1 MKIVIL
7 LVNTIGWALASLSLA
22 PSATA
27 ASIDWSEAFALRARG
42 AGLDPA
48 VLVGFDPQ
56 PEPPIAARAAL
67 DLADRTSPI
76 LVLRDQSNPP
86 GGLQLF
92 DFFLAFDVP
101 GQTIAIIPCFLP
113 SDRLPQLELEIRSD
127 TATGPLLFTLLAD
140 FSTSSGGLVDPA
152 SVVGFD
158 PQPDPPGEF
167 GARFGLTL
175 AFDELSDVQV
185 RLSVW
190 PADGPP
196 LAFTQVPEPS
206 AFALLGLGVAACA
219 ASRRRNARRLYAV
232 SATAP

>member
-1 MKIVIL
+1 MKIATL
-7 LVNTIGWALASLSLA
+7 LVTTLGWALTELSLA

-27 ASIDWSEAFALRARG
+27 ASVDWSEAFALQARG

-48 VLVGFDPQ
+48 MLVGFDPQ
-56 PEPPIAARAAL
+56 PEPPITARAVL
-67 DLADRTSPI
+67 DLADRTAPT

-86 GGLQLF
+86 GELQLF
-92 DFFLAFDVP
+92 DFFFAFDVP
-101 GQTIAIIPCFLP
+101 GQAITMVPCFLP
-113 SDRLPQLELEIRSD
+113 SDLDPRLELEVRSD
-127 TATGPLLFTLLAD
+127 TATGPLLFTLLAE

-158 PQPDPPGEF
+158 PQPEPPGAF

-175 AFDELSDVQV
+175 AFKELSDVQV
-185 RLSVW
+185 RFSVS

-206 AFALLGLGVAACA
+206 ALALLGLGVAACSA
-219 ASRRRNARRLYAV
+219 LRRRASSSTR
-232 SATAP
+232 

>member
-1 MKIVIL
+1 MRITRPRSSGI
-7 LVNTIGWALASLSLA
+7 ALAALLLLA
-22 PSATA
+22 PTATA
-27 ASIDWSEAFALRARG
+27 ASVDWSEAFALQARG

-56 PEPPIAARAAL
+56 PEPPVDARAAL
-67 DLADRTSPI
+67 DLADRTSPV

-92 DFFLAFDVP
+92 DFFLAIDV
-101 GQTIAIIPCFLP
+101 GQTIAIVPCFLP
-113 SDRLPQLELEIRSD
+113 SDLDPRLELEVRSD

-140 FSTSSGGLVDPA
+140 FSTSSGGIVDRG

-158 PQPDPPGEF
+158 PQPDPPGAF

-175 AFDELSDVQV
+175 AFDKLSDVQV
-185 RLSVW
+185 RFSVS

-206 AFALLGLGVAACA
+206 ALALLGLGLATCA
-219 ASRRRNARRLYAV
+219 ASRRPSRRR
-232 SATAP
+232 

>member
-1 MKIVIL
+1 MKFATL
-7 LVNTIGWALASLSLA
+7 LVTAFGWALVMLSVS

-27 ASIDWSEAFALRARG
+27 ASVDWSEAFALQARG
-42 AGLDPA
+42 AGIDPA

-56 PEPPIAARAAL
+56 PEPPATARAVL

-86 GGLQLF
+86 GALQLF

-101 GQTIAIIPCFLP
+101 GRAIAIVPCVLP
-113 SDRLPQLELEIRSD
+113 SDVSSRLELDVRSD
-127 TATGPLLFTLLAD
+127 SVTGPLLFQIFAD
-140 FSTSSGGLVDPA
+140 FSTTSGGLVDPA

-158 PQPDPPGEF
+158 PQPDPPGAF

-185 RLSVW
+185 RFSVL

-196 LAFTQVPEPS
+196 LAFAQVPEPS
-206 AFALLGLGVAACA
+206 ALALLGLGVAACGA
-219 ASRRRNARRLYAV
+219 LRRRG
-232 SATAP
+232 

>member
-1 MKIVIL
+1 MRHPRVSWITLMAIVAI
-7 LVNTIGWALASLSLA
+7 AR
-22 PSATA
+22 SAGA
-27 ASIDWSEAFALRARG
+27 ASIDWSDAFALQSRG

-56 PEPPIAARAAL
+56 PEPPAGARTVL
-67 DLADRTSPI
+67 DLSDRTAPL

-86 GGLQLF
+86 GALQLF
-92 DFFLAFDVP
+92 DFFFAFDVP
-101 GQTIAIIPCFLP
+101 GQAITIVPCVLP
-113 SDRLPQLELEIRSD
+113 SDASPRLELDVRSD
-127 TATGPLLFTLLAD
+127 SVTGPLLFQIFAD
-140 FSTSSGGLVDPA
+140 FSTSSGGLVDPG

-185 RLSVW
+185 RLSVS

-196 LAFTQVPEPS
+196 LFFTQVPEPS
-206 AFALLGLGVAACA
+206 ALALLGLGVAACGTL
-219 ASRRRNARRLYAV
+219 RRR
-232 SATAP
+232 APQT

>member
-1 MKIVIL
+1 MKVAT
-7 LVNTIGWALASLSLA
+7 LVVTTLGWALTALSLA

-27 ASIDWSEAFALRARG
+27 ASVDWSEAFALQARG

-56 PEPPIAARAAL
+56 PEPPVTARAAL
-67 DLADRTSPI
+67 DLADRTSPL
-76 LVLRDQSNPP
+76 LVLRDQSNPT

-92 DFFLAFDVP
+92 DFFLAFEVP
-101 GQTIAIIPCFLP
+101 GQAITIVPCFLP
-113 SDRLPQLELEIRSD
+113 SDRLPQLELEVRAD
-127 TATGPLLFTLLAD
+127 AATGPLLFTLLAD

-158 PQPDPPGEF
+158 PQPDPPVAF

-175 AFDELSDVQV
+175 GFKELSDVQV
-185 RLSVW
+185 RFSVS
-190 PADGPP
+190 PADGAP

-206 AFALLGLGVAACA
+206 ALVLLGMGVVACA
-219 ASRRRNARRLYAV
+219 ASHRRTVAARVAER
-232 SATAP
+232 TR

>member
-1 MKIVIL
+1 MKVTTL
-7 LVNTIGWALASLSLA
+7 LVTAFGCASMALALA

-27 ASIDWSEAFALRARG
+27 ASIDWSEAFALESRG
-42 AGLDPA
+42 AALDPL

-56 PEPPIAARAAL
+56 PEPPVTARAVL

-86 GGLQLF
+86 GALQLF
-92 DFFLAFDVP
+92 DFFLAIDV
-101 GQTIAIIPCFLP
+101 GQTIAIVPCFLP
-113 SDRLPQLELEIRSD
+113 SDLDPRLELEVRSD

-158 PQPDPPGEF
+158 PQPDPPGAS

-175 AFDELSDVQV
+175 AFDKLSDVQV
-185 RLSVW
+185 RFSVL

-206 AFALLGLGVAACA
+206 ALALLGLGVAACA
-219 ASRRRNARRLYAV
+219 ASRRRACG
-232 SATAP
+232 